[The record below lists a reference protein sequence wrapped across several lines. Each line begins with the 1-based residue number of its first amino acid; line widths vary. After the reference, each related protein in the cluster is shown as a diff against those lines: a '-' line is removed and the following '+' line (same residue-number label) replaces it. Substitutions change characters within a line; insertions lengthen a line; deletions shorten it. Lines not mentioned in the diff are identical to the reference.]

1 MKAIIIARV
10 STEEQKEAG
19 LSLPAQVTRLETYCK
34 NKGFTIIKSFS
45 FDESAYKDDRS
56 EFDAIFNFVIE
67 QKEKVA
73 ICCDKVDRLSRNIFD
88 KRVSYLYDKALRDEI
103 ELHFTSDGQILNSKI
118 SAAEKFHF
126 GISLGLAKYYSDA
139 ISDNVKRAI
148 EQKWQRGE
156 WAGRAPI
163 GYKNITINGKATI
176 IVDEYNALMV
186 QKAFELYATGA
197 FSLALLC
204 KKINAE
210 YTVNWSTSKLDWI
223 FNNKFYYGI
232 MALNNKEYPHKYPPL
247 ISPTLFDQV
256 QQVKKNFNK
265 KPIKYAGKPYIYRGL
280 IRCADCDLAITPE
293 KHKGYVYYHCTQ
305 YNGKHGAEWL
315 REEEITRQ
323 LEAVFQNMRIP
334 DDIVDQI
341 VETLNSVHQNKIEF
355 HNQQFDKFTREH
367 RETTKMLDNLYL
379 DKLKMRITESDYDR
393 FYVSLRDKLTDLNT
407 QLSTLQ
413 DAEDNYYITAK
424 YVLDLSRRA
433 YDLFKSSEVEE
444 KRQLI
449 KLILSNLRLSGKNL
463 VFDAAKPFDL
473 ILNCGDHQVWRA
485 WQDSNLRP
493 TDSKSGALSD

>member
-19 LSLPAQVTRLETYCK
+19 LSLPAQVARLENYCQ
-34 NKGFTIIKSFS
+34 NKGFSVIKSFS

-56 EFDAIFNFVIE
+56 AFDVIFNFIIE

-73 ICCDKVDRLSRNIFD
+73 ICCDKVDRLTRNMFD
-88 KRVSYLYDKALRDEI
+88 KRVSFLYDKALRDEI

-156 WAGRAPI
+156 WNNRAPY
-163 GYKNITINGKATI
+163 GYKNITIDDKSTI
-176 IVDEYNALMV
+176 IVDEYESRIV

-197 FSLALLC
+197 FSLDLLS
-204 KKINAE
+204 KKINTE
-210 YTVNWSTSKLDWI
+210 YSLNWSGSKLDWV
-223 FNNKFYYGI
+223 FNNKFYYGT
-232 MALNNKEYPHKYPPL
+232 MVCNGKEYPHKYPPI
-247 ISPTLFDQV
+247 ISLTLFDQV
-256 QQVKKNFNK
+256 QQVKKSFNK

-293 KHKGYVYYHCTQ
+293 KHKGFVYYHCTQ
-305 YNGKHGAEWL
+305 YNGKHGGQWL

-323 LEAVFQNMRIP
+323 LGAVFQNMKLP
-334 DDIVDQI
+334 KDIVDEI
-341 VETLNSVHQNKIEF
+341 VETLNAVHHNKIEF
-355 HNQQFDKFTREH
+355 HNQHFDKLTKEH
-367 RETTKMLDNLYL
+367 KETTKMLDNLYL

-393 FYVSLRDKLTDLNT
+393 FYISLRDKINDLNI

-413 DAEDNYYITAK
+413 EAEDNYYITAK
-424 YVLDLSRRA
+424 YILDLSSRA
-433 YDLFKSSEVEE
+433 YDLFKSSEVEQ

-449 KLILSNLRLSGKNL
+449 KLLLSNLCLSGKNL
-463 VFDAAKPFDL
+463 VFDVEKPFDL
-473 ILNCGDHQVWRA
+473 ILNCSDHQVWYAR
-485 WQDSNLRP
+485 QDSNLRP
-493 TDSKSGALSD
+493 TD

>member
-19 LSLPAQVTRLETYCK
+19 LSLPAQATRLESYCK

-56 EFDAIFNFVIE
+56 EFDAIFSFIIE
-67 QKEKVA
+67 QKEKIA
-73 ICCDKVDRLSRNIFD
+73 ICCDKVDRLSRNMFD
-88 KRVSYLYDKALRDEI
+88 KRVSHLYDKALRDEL

-156 WAGRAPI
+156 WSGRAPH
-163 GYKNITINGKATI
+163 GYKNITIDGKTTI
-176 IVDEYNALMV
+176 IVDEYEARIV
-186 QKAFELYATGA
+186 QKFFELYATGA
-197 FSLALLC
+197 FSLNLLC
-204 KKINAE
+204 KKMNRE
-210 YTVNWSTSKLDWI
+210 YSINWSTSKLDWVL
-223 FNNKFYYGI
+223 NNKFYIGT
-232 MALNNKEYPHKYPPL
+232 MTCNNKEYPHKYPPL
-247 ISPTLFDQV
+247 ITHTLFNQV
-256 QQVKKNFNK
+256 QEVKASFNK

-280 IRCADCDLAITPE
+280 IRCDDCGLAITPE
-293 KHKGYVYYHCTQ
+293 KHKGHVYYHCTQ
-305 YNGKHGAEWL
+305 YKGKHNAPWL

-334 DDIVDQI
+334 DEILNDI
-341 VETLNSVHQNKIEF
+341 VETLNAVHQSKIEF
-355 HNQQFDKFTREH
+355 HEKHFDKLNKEH
-367 RETTKMLDNLYL
+367 KEIIKMLDNLYF
-379 DKLKMRITESDYDR
+379 DKLKMRITESDYDK
-393 FYVSLRDKLTDLNT
+393 FYTSLRDKLDTVNI
-407 QLSTLQ
+407 QLAKLQ

-424 YVLDLSRRA
+424 YILDLSKRA

-473 ILNCGDHQVWRA
+473 ILDCTDHLVWRA
-485 WQDSNLRP
+485 RQDSNLRP